1 MLIKE
6 CAQMELI
13 IYLTHTHTHTCPA
26 LFQKHSNGVMNKI
39 QIHFK
44 ALLISEQIFVS
55 GYFLSHQ
62 ILKVR

>member
-1 MLIKE
+1 
-6 CAQMELI
+6 MELV
-13 IYLTHTHTHTCPA
+13 IYLTHTHTHTHTRPA
-26 LFQKHSNGVMNKI
+26 VFQKHSNGVMNKI

-44 ALLISEQIFVS
+44 VLLISEQIFVS